1 MYRNPSE
8 INLKKSYKI
17 MSVKLKH
24 LKASC
29 LPIVLFLF
37 ILTTTGCKKDKLEVN
52 EVKEYSEV
60 GHIAM
65 GAYDGG
71 WELTLKPDGVAEVN
85 PGGDIRYGGTYKI
98 NGSKI
103 KVKTEQNS
111 GSYTF
116 EIISESKI
124 REQSSGVTLGLK

>member
-1 MYRNPSE
+1 M
-8 INLKKSYKI
+8 
-17 MSVKLKH
+17 KLK
-24 LKASC
+24 LLQASC

-52 EVKEYSEV
+52 EVKEYREV
-60 GHIAM
+60 GHIPM
-65 GAYDGG
+65 NAYDGG
-71 WELTLKPDGVAEVN
+71 WALTLQHNGVAEVN

-111 GSYTF
+111 GTYTF
-116 EIISESKI
+116 EIISESEI
-124 REQSSGVTLGLK
+124 REESSGVTLGLR

>member
-1 MYRNPSE
+1 M
-8 INLKKSYKI
+8 
-17 MSVKLKH
+17 KL

-29 LPIVLFLF
+29 LPVVLILL
-37 ILTTTGCKKDKLEVN
+37 ILTTIGCKKDKLEVN

-60 GHIAM
+60 GHVPM
-65 GAYDGG
+65 DAYDGG
-71 WELTLKPDGVAEVN
+71 WALTLKPDGVAEVN

-111 GSYTF
+111 GCYTF
-116 EIISESKI
+116 EIISQSEI
-124 REQSSGVTLGLK
+124 REQSSGVILGLRQ

>member
-1 MYRNPSE
+1 M
-8 INLKKSYKI
+8 
-17 MSVKLKH
+17 KLRL

-29 LPIVLFLF
+29 LPMVLFLF
-37 ILTTTGCKKDKLEVN
+37 ILTTTSCKKDKLEVN
-52 EVKEYSEV
+52 EVKEYREV
-60 GHIAM
+60 GFVPTDP
-65 GAYDGG
+65 YFGG
-71 WELTLKPDGVAEVN
+71 WTLTLKTDGVAEVN

-124 REQSSGVTLGLK
+124 REQSSGVTLGLN

>member
-1 MYRNPSE
+1 M
-8 INLKKSYKI
+8 
-17 MSVKLKH
+17 KLRL

-29 LPIVLFLF
+29 LLSVLLLF

-52 EVKEYSEV
+52 EIKEYSEV
-60 GHIAM
+60 GHVPK

-71 WELTLKPDGVAEVN
+71 WALTLKPDGVAEVN
-85 PGGDIRYGGTYKI
+85 PGGDIRYGGIYKI

-116 EIISESKI
+116 EIISESEI
-124 REQSSGVTLGLK
+124 REQSSGVTLELK

>member
-1 MYRNPSE
+1 M
-8 INLKKSYKI
+8 NLR
-17 MSVKLKH
+17 L

-37 ILTTTGCKKDKLEVN
+37 ILMITSCKKDKLEVN
-52 EVKEYSEV
+52 EVKEYSQV
-60 GHIAM
+60 GFVRTDP
-65 GAYDGG
+65 YFGG
-71 WELTLKPDGVAEVN
+71 WTLTLKPDGVAEVN

-111 GSYTF
+111 GLYTF
-116 EIISESKI
+116 EIISEREI
-124 REQSSGVTLGLK
+124 REQSSGVTLGLR

>member
-1 MYRNPSE
+1 M
-8 INLKKSYKI
+8 
-17 MSVKLKH
+17 KLKL

-37 ILTTTGCKKDKLEVN
+37 ILTTTGCKKDKLEVK
-52 EVKEYSEV
+52 EVKEYKEV
-60 GHIAM
+60 GHVPA

-71 WELTLKPDGVAEVN
+71 WSLTLQPSGVADVN

-111 GSYTF
+111 GSFTF
-116 EIISESKI
+116 EIISESEI
-124 REQSSGVTLGLK
+124 REESSGVTLGLR

>member
-1 MYRNPSE
+1 MT
-8 INLKKSYKI
+8 
-17 MSVKLKH
+17 MKLKL

-37 ILTTTGCKKDKLEVN
+37 ILTAIGCKKDKLEVN

-60 GHIAM
+60 GHVPTN
-65 GAYDGG
+65 AYDGG
-71 WELTLKPDGVAEVN
+71 WALTLQPNGVAEVN

-116 EIISESKI
+116 EIISETEI
-124 REQSSGVTLGLK
+124 REESSGVTLGLR